1 VVHLDQ
7 ERATP
12 KIWLLMVD
20 SLDKADKFSFI
31 GRQHGMARHELLAKE
46 SNWPRVLM

>member
-12 KIWLLMVD
+12 KIWLPMVD
-20 SLDKADKFSFI
+20 GLDKADKFSFI
-31 GRQHGMARHELLAKE
+31 GHQLGMVRHELLTEE